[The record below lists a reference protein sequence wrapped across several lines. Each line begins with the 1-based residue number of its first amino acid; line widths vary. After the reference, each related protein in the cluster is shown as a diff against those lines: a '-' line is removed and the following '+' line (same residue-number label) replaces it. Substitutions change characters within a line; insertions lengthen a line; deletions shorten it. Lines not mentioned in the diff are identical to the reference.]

1 MSLFGKILAIF
12 NVLAAIAF
20 FSIGAMDYSQRTQWT
35 YSHFRHQL
43 ALHGLPVS
51 EDENSWRLAGRTIKS
66 DLTANT
72 LDDLFRSVGGNPSKS
87 QVEEVEKAKVTVQ
100 AEFNQAQDL
109 AGKKA
114 ALTKFLVPLQQ
125 TGAERERVRDA
136 IAAAKDD
143 AGLNPLVEQLTNAF
157 EQAKSENANT
167 VKRDLAARKAAI
179 ADLLYNLNSDSNW
192 HARVQ
197 TVVGLNEYA
206 AAGDRQADRLSKIAQ
221 QLRDGIADDRSQFV
235 KEYLSLIPEL
245 ETLHKELKAYEDRLS
260 EQKSLLNRQTALKN
274 TRSSEVAELNQK
286 IASATQAVAAETA
299 ALQSLEQRL
308 FAVQQQYAAVQ
319 AQNQKLEAEIRA
331 KETGK

>member
-1 MSLFGKILAIF
+1 MSLFGKILAVF

-20 FSIGAMDYSQRTQWT
+20 FSIGAMDYSHRTQWT

-43 ALHGLPVS
+43 ALYGLPVAD
-51 EDENSWRLAGRTIKS
+51 DENSWRLPGRTIKS
-66 DLTANT
+66 DLTQNT
-72 LDDLFRSVGGNPSKS
+72 LDDLFRAVGGQAPKS
-87 QVEEVEKAKVTVQ
+87 QIEAVDQAKATVHD
-100 AEFNQAQDL
+100 EFRNAQDL
-109 AGKKA
+109 AAKKA

-125 TGAERERVRDA
+125 TGAEREKVRGE

-143 AGLNPLVEQLTNAF
+143 AALDPLAEQLTNAF
-157 EQAKSENANT
+157 DQAKSENANN

-179 ADLLYNLNSDSNW
+179 ADLLYNLYPDSNW

-206 AAGDRQADRLSKIAQ
+206 AAGDRQADRLSKMAQ
-221 QLRDGIADDRSQFV
+221 QLRDGIADDRSNFV

-245 ETLHKELKAYEDRLS
+245 ETLSKELKSYEDRLA

-274 TRSSEVAELNQK
+274 TRSSEVAELDQK
-286 IASATQAVAAETA
+286 IAAATQAVAAETA

-308 FAVQQQYAAVQ
+308 FAVQQQYAAAQ

-331 KETGK
+331 KEAGK